1 MNRFMKY
8 AAAALAAATA
18 VSTLGGCEQLEQK
31 TPEDTVAVTFGD
43 TNIMLDEVTYMIRS
57 MEYTYESYFGSNI
70 CSNDMGDGSGMTVGD
85 YIKQMSLSQLRQ
97 TLVLNEYA
105 EQNGIELSDAQ
116 KAKVDDAIEKLKEEG
131 EDYLNAVGATDELIE
146 KTYTENAIANLVYM
160 DLVADVDTTV
170 GDDEFLRKKIAY
182 VKLTPSELTET
193 TAAEEGTTVTETESG
208 SEEEAS
214 SEAGSS
220 EETSEAGSEEAS
232 SENASDEAASSEV
245 ASDEADST
253 EEASTEKETETST
266 EVATETETETESAS
280 DTEVVTEVAT
290 EAESESESN
299 TESDTESDTEVSNG
313 SEESTEAETL
323 SEEEQERQD
332 AMNDAADKILKE
344 FEDGSDAADFIS
356 DYQNDSH
363 FTATNSEIS
372 ISEEGTAVY
381 NAAAWA
387 LSTDECTIYNSDDG
401 SIYIIRCLDDNDE
414 EARQSAIDSEIES
427 RKTALFEEKYSEIQD
442 ASSKFKVD
450 QDVIDT
456 IRFTTPVYVA
466 PTEEDTTE
474 ETTENASEEASSEDA
489 SSEEASSE
497 SESESSSEEV
507 TEESAEKNTESESE
521 SEKESTSEAE
531 TK

>member
-1 MNRFMKY
+1 MNRIMKY

-18 VSTLGGCEQLEQK
+18 VSTLGGCEQLENK
-31 TPEDTVAVTFGD
+31 APEDTVAVSFGD

-105 EQNGIELSDAQ
+105 KKNGIELSDDQ
-116 KAKVDDAIEKLKEEG
+116 KAKVDEAIEKLQTEA
-131 EDYLNAVGATDELIE
+131 EDYLDAVGATDELIE

-193 TAAEEGTTVTETESG
+193 TAAAEATTEASSDEGSSEESSSVENTETESI
-208 SEEEAS
+208 SKDDETSTEEAS
-214 SEAGSS
+214 SEKAS
-220 EETSEAGSEEAS
+220 TEEAS
-232 SENASDEAASSEV
+232 SEKTSELSS
-245 ASDEADST
+245 
-253 EEASTEKETETST
+253 
-266 EVATETETETESAS
+266 
-280 DTEVVTEVAT
+280 
-290 EAESESESN
+290 
-299 TESDTESDTEVSNG
+299 ESDTEASN
-313 SEESTEAETL
+313 ESETL

-344 FEDGSDAADFIS
+344 FEEGNDAADFIS

-372 ISEEGTAVY
+372 ISEDGTAVY

-387 LSTDECTIYNSDDG
+387 LATDECTVYKSDDG
-401 SIYIIRCLDDNDE
+401 SIYIIRCIDDNDE

-427 RKTALFEEKYSEIQD
+427 RKTALFSEKYAEIQD
-442 ASSKFKVD
+442 ESSKFKVD
-450 QDVIDT
+450 EDVIDT

-466 PTEEDTTE
+466 PSEE
-474 ETTENASEEASSEDA
+474 ETSESETSGEETSESETGEKESTKEEKSSESDESKEVVSEASSE
-489 SSEEASSE
+489 
-497 SESESSSEEV
+497 
-507 TEESAEKNTESESE
+507 EESK
-521 SEKESTSEAE
+521 
-531 TK
+531 

>member
-1 MNRFMKY
+1 MNRIMKY

-18 VSTLGGCEQLEQK
+18 VSTLGGCEQLEK
-31 TPEDTVAVTFGD
+31 KAPEDTVAVSFGD

-70 CSNDMGDGSGMTVGD
+70 CGNDMGDGSGMTVGD

-105 EQNGIELSDAQ
+105 KKNGIELSDDQ
-116 KAKVDDAIEKLKEEG
+116 KAKLDEAIEKLQTES
-131 EDYLNAVGATDELIE
+131 EDYLEAVGATDELIE

-193 TAAEEGTTVTETESG
+193 TAAEEATTEV
-208 SEEEAS
+208 S
-214 SEAGSS
+214 SDEDS
-220 EETSEAGSEEAS
+220 SEEAS
-232 SENASDEAASSEV
+232 SIEN
-245 ASDEADST
+245 
-253 EEASTEKETETST
+253 
-266 EVATETETETESAS
+266 
-280 DTEVVTEVAT
+280 T
-290 EAESESESN
+290 EAESESVSKDVTTS
-299 TESDTESDTEVSNG
+299 TEEAS
-313 SEESTEAETL
+313 SEKASTEAVSTGEASSENVSKLSSEASTEDSTEVETL

-344 FEDGSDAADFIS
+344 FEEGNDAADFIS

-372 ISEEGTAVY
+372 ISEDGTAVY

-387 LSTDECTIYNSDDG
+387 LATDECTVYRSDDG

-427 RKTALFEEKYSEIQD
+427 RKTALFSEKYAEIQD
-442 ASSKFKVD
+442 DSSKFKVD
-450 QDVIDT
+450 EDVIDT

-466 PTEEDTTE
+466 PSEE
-474 ETTENASEEASSEDA
+474 ETSESETSGEETSESETGEKESTKEEKSSESDESEEAVSEASSE
-489 SSEEASSE
+489 
-497 SESESSSEEV
+497 
-507 TEESAEKNTESESE
+507 EESK
-521 SEKESTSEAE
+521 
-531 TK
+531 

>member
-1 MNRFMKY
+1 MNRIMKY
-8 AAAALAAATA
+8 AAAALVAATA
-18 VSTLGGCEQLEQK
+18 VSTLGGCEQLEK
-31 TPEDTVAVTFGD
+31 KAPEDTVAVSFGD

-70 CSNDMGDGSGMTVGD
+70 CGNDMGDGSGMTVGD

-105 EQNGIELSDAQ
+105 KKNGIELSDDQ
-116 KAKVDDAIEKLKEEG
+116 KAKVDEAIEKLQTES
-131 EDYLNAVGATDELIE
+131 EDYLDAVGATDELIE

-193 TAAEEGTTVTETESG
+193 TAADGATTEVSSDEDSSEEASSIENTEAESESASKDVTTST
-208 SEEEAS
+208 EEAS
-214 SEAGSS
+214 SEKAS
-220 EETSEAGSEEAS
+220 TEEAS
-232 SENASDEAASSEV
+232 SENVSELSS
-245 ASDEADST
+245 
-253 EEASTEKETETST
+253 EASTE
-266 EVATETETETESAS
+266 
-280 DTEVVTEVAT
+280 D
-290 EAESESESN
+290 
-299 TESDTESDTEVSNG
+299 
-313 SEESTEAETL
+313 STEAETL

-344 FEDGSDAADFIS
+344 FEEGNDAADFIS

-372 ISEEGTAVY
+372 ISEDGTAVY

-387 LSTDECTIYNSDDG
+387 LATDECTVYRSDDG

-427 RKTALFEEKYSEIQD
+427 RKTALFSEKYAEIQD
-442 ASSKFKVD
+442 DSSKFKVD
-450 QDVIDT
+450 EDVIDT

-466 PTEEDTTE
+466 PSEE
-474 ETTENASEEASSEDA
+474 ETSESETGEEESTKEEKSSESDESEEAVSEA
-489 SSEEASSE
+489 SSEEAS
-497 SESESSSEEV
+497 
-507 TEESAEKNTESESE
+507 K
-521 SEKESTSEAE
+521 
-531 TK
+531 

>member
-1 MNRFMKY
+1 MNRIMKY

-18 VSTLGGCEQLEQK
+18 VSTLGGCEQLEK
-31 TPEDTVAVTFGD
+31 KAPEDTVAVSFGD

-70 CSNDMGDGSGMTVGD
+70 CGNDMGDGSGMTVGD

-105 EQNGIELSDAQ
+105 KKNGIELSDDQ
-116 KAKVDDAIEKLKEEG
+116 KAKVDEAIEKLQTES
-131 EDYLNAVGATDELIE
+131 EDYLEAVGATDELIE

-193 TAAEEGTTVTETESG
+193 TAADEATTEVSSDEDS
-208 SEEEAS
+208 SEEAS
-214 SEAGSS
+214 SIENTEAES
-220 EETSEAGSEEAS
+220 ESASKDVTTSTEEAS
-232 SENASDEAASSEV
+232 SENASTDAA
-245 ASDEADST
+245 ST
-253 EEASTEKETETST
+253 EEASSENVSELSSEASTEDST
-266 EVATETETETESAS
+266 EV
-280 DTEVVTEVAT
+280 
-290 EAESESESN
+290 
-299 TESDTESDTEVSNG
+299 
-313 SEESTEAETL
+313 ETL

-344 FEDGSDAADFIS
+344 FEEGNDAADFIS

-372 ISEEGTAVY
+372 ISEDGTAVY

-387 LSTDECTIYNSDDG
+387 LATDECTVYRSDDG

-427 RKTALFEEKYSEIQD
+427 RKTALFSEKYAEIQD
-442 ASSKFKVD
+442 GSSKFKVD
-450 QDVIDT
+450 EDVIDT

-466 PTEEDTTE
+466 PSEE
-474 ETTENASEEASSEDA
+474 ETSESETSGEETSESETGEEESTKEEKSSESDESEEAVSEASSE
-489 SSEEASSE
+489 
-497 SESESSSEEV
+497 
-507 TEESAEKNTESESE
+507 EESK
-521 SEKESTSEAE
+521 
-531 TK
+531 

>member
-1 MNRFMKY
+1 MNRIMKY
-8 AAAALAAATA
+8 AAAALVAATA
-18 VSTLGGCEQLEQK
+18 VSTLGGCEQLEK
-31 TPEDTVAVTFGD
+31 KAPEDTVAVSFGD

-70 CSNDMGDGSGMTVGD
+70 CGNDMGDGSGMTVGD

-105 EQNGIELSDAQ
+105 KKNGIELSDDQ
-116 KAKVDDAIEKLKEEG
+116 KAKVDEAIEKLQTES
-131 EDYLNAVGATDELIE
+131 EDYLDAVGATDELIE

-193 TAAEEGTTVTETESG
+193 TAADEATTEVSSDEDSSEEASSIENTEAESESASKDVTTST
-208 SEEEAS
+208 EEAS
-214 SEAGSS
+214 SEKAS
-220 EETSEAGSEEAS
+220 TEAVSTEEAS
-232 SENASDEAASSEV
+232 SENVSELSS
-245 ASDEADST
+245 
-253 EEASTEKETETST
+253 EASTE
-266 EVATETETETESAS
+266 
-280 DTEVVTEVAT
+280 D
-290 EAESESESN
+290 
-299 TESDTESDTEVSNG
+299 
-313 SEESTEAETL
+313 STEAETL

-332 AMNDAADKILKE
+332 AMNDVADKILKE
-344 FEDGSDAADFIS
+344 FEEGNDAADFIS

-372 ISEEGTAVY
+372 ISEDGTAVY

-387 LSTDECTIYNSDDG
+387 LATDECTVYRSDDG

-427 RKTALFEEKYSEIQD
+427 RKTALFSEKYAEIQD
-442 ASSKFKVD
+442 DSSKFKVD
-450 QDVIDT
+450 EDVIDT

-466 PTEEDTTE
+466 PSEE
-474 ETTENASEEASSEDA
+474 ETSESETSGEETSESETGEKESTKEEKSSESDESKEVVSEASSE
-489 SSEEASSE
+489 
-497 SESESSSEEV
+497 
-507 TEESAEKNTESESE
+507 EESK
-521 SEKESTSEAE
+521 
-531 TK
+531 

>member
-1 MNRFMKY
+1 MNRIMKY

-18 VSTLGGCEQLEQK
+18 VSTLGGCEQLEK
-31 TPEDTVAVTFGD
+31 KAPEDTVAVSFGD

-105 EQNGIELSDAQ
+105 KKNGIELSDDQ
-116 KAKVDDAIEKLKEEG
+116 KAKVDEAIEKLQTEA
-131 EDYLNAVGATDELIE
+131 EDYLDAVGATDELIE

-193 TAAEEGTTVTETESG
+193 TAADEATTEVSSDEDSSEEVSSIENIEAESESTSKDVTTST
-208 SEEEAS
+208 EEAS
-214 SEAGSS
+214 SEKAS
-220 EETSEAGSEEAS
+220 TEAVSTEEAS
-232 SENASDEAASSEV
+232 SEKASELSS
-245 ASDEADST
+245 
-253 EEASTEKETETST
+253 EASTES
-266 EVATETETETESAS
+266 
-280 DTEVVTEVAT
+280 
-290 EAESESESN
+290 
-299 TESDTESDTEVSNG
+299 
-313 SEESTEAETL
+313 ETL

-344 FEDGSDAADFIS
+344 FEEGNDAADFIS

-372 ISEEGTAVY
+372 ISEDGTAVY

-387 LSTDECTIYNSDDG
+387 LATDECTVYKSDDG
-401 SIYIIRCLDDNDE
+401 SIYIIRCIDDNDE

-427 RKTALFEEKYSEIQD
+427 RKTALFSEKYAEIQD
-442 ASSKFKVD
+442 ESSKFKVD
-450 QDVIDT
+450 EDVIDT

-466 PTEEDTTE
+466 PSEEESSEGETSGEETSENETSEEESSKAEKSSESDETEE
-474 ETTENASEEASSEDA
+474 AVSEASSE
-489 SSEEASSE
+489 
-497 SESESSSEEV
+497 
-507 TEESAEKNTESESE
+507 EESK
-521 SEKESTSEAE
+521 
-531 TK
+531 

>member
-1 MNRFMKY
+1 MNRIMKY

-18 VSTLGGCEQLEQK
+18 VSTLGGCEQLEK
-31 TPEDTVAVTFGD
+31 KAPEDTVAVSFGD

-105 EQNGIELSDAQ
+105 KKNGIELSDDQ
-116 KAKVDDAIEKLKEEG
+116 KAKVDEAIEKLQTEA
-131 EDYLNAVGATDELIE
+131 EDYLDAVGATDELIE

-160 DLVADVDTTV
+160 DLVSDVDTTV

-193 TAAEEGTTVTETESG
+193 TAAAEATTEASSDEGSSEESSSVENTETESI
-208 SEEEAS
+208 SKDDETSTEEAS
-214 SEAGSS
+214 SEKAS
-220 EETSEAGSEEAS
+220 TEEAS
-232 SENASDEAASSEV
+232 SEKTSELSS
-245 ASDEADST
+245 
-253 EEASTEKETETST
+253 
-266 EVATETETETESAS
+266 
-280 DTEVVTEVAT
+280 
-290 EAESESESN
+290 
-299 TESDTESDTEVSNG
+299 ESDTEASN
-313 SEESTEAETL
+313 ESETL

-344 FEDGSDAADFIS
+344 FEEGNDAADFIS

-372 ISEEGTAVY
+372 ISEDGTAVY

-387 LSTDECTIYNSDDG
+387 LATDECTVYKSDDG
-401 SIYIIRCLDDNDE
+401 SIYIIRCIDDNDE

-427 RKTALFEEKYSEIQD
+427 RKTALFSEKYAEIQD
-442 ASSKFKVD
+442 ESSKFKVD
-450 QDVIDT
+450 EDVIDT

-466 PTEEDTTE
+466 PSEEETSEGETGKEETSENETSEEESSKAEKSSESDETEE
-474 ETTENASEEASSEDA
+474 AVSEASSE
-489 SSEEASSE
+489 
-497 SESESSSEEV
+497 
-507 TEESAEKNTESESE
+507 EESK
-521 SEKESTSEAE
+521 
-531 TK
+531 

>member
-1 MNRFMKY
+1 MNRIMKY

-18 VSTLGGCEQLEQK
+18 VSTLGGCEQLEK
-31 TPEDTVAVTFGD
+31 KAPEDTVAVSFGD

-70 CSNDMGDGSGMTVGD
+70 CGNDMGDGSGMTVGD

-105 EQNGIELSDAQ
+105 KKNGIELSDDQ
-116 KAKVDDAIEKLKEEG
+116 KAKVDEAIEKLQTES
-131 EDYLNAVGATDELIE
+131 EDYLEAVGATDELIE

-193 TAAEEGTTVTETESG
+193 TAADEATTEVSSDEDS
-208 SEEEAS
+208 SEEAS
-214 SEAGSS
+214 SIENTEAES
-220 EETSEAGSEEAS
+220 ESASKDVTTSTEEAS
-232 SENASDEAASSEV
+232 SENASTDAAST
-245 ASDEADST
+245 EAVST
-253 EEASTEKETETST
+253 EEASSENVSELSSEASTEDST
-266 EVATETETETESAS
+266 EV
-280 DTEVVTEVAT
+280 
-290 EAESESESN
+290 
-299 TESDTESDTEVSNG
+299 
-313 SEESTEAETL
+313 ETL

-344 FEDGSDAADFIS
+344 FEEGNDAADFIS

-372 ISEEGTAVY
+372 ISEDGTAVY

-387 LSTDECTIYNSDDG
+387 LATDECTVYRSDDG

-414 EARQSAIDSEIES
+414 EARQSALDSEIES
-427 RKTALFEEKYSEIQD
+427 RKTALFSEKYAEIQD
-442 ASSKFKVD
+442 DSSKFKVD
-450 QDVIDT
+450 EDVIDT

-466 PTEEDTTE
+466 PSEE
-474 ETTENASEEASSEDA
+474 ETSESETSGEETSESETGEEESTKEEKSSESDESEEAVSEASSE
-489 SSEEASSE
+489 
-497 SESESSSEEV
+497 
-507 TEESAEKNTESESE
+507 EESK
-521 SEKESTSEAE
+521 
-531 TK
+531 

>member
-31 TPEDTVAVTFGD
+31 SPEDTVAVTFGD

-116 KAKVDDAIEKLKEEG
+116 KTKVDDAIEKLKEEG

-193 TAAEEGTTVTETESG
+193 TAAEEGTTTNENESG
-208 SEEEAS
+208 SEEAV
-214 SEAGSS
+214 SS
-220 EETSEAGSEEAS
+220 EENSEAGSENAS
-232 SENASDEAASSEV
+232 SENASDEETSS
-245 ASDEADST
+245 EADST
-253 EEASTEKETETST
+253 EEASTETETES
-266 EVATETETETESAS
+266 ETETETESAS
-280 DTEVVTEVAT
+280 DTEAAT
-290 EAESESESN
+290 EAESKSESEN
-299 TESDTESDTEVSNG
+299 ESDTESETEVSNG

-332 AMNDAADKILKE
+332 AMNDVADKILKE
-344 FEDGSDAADFIS
+344 FEAGSDAADFIS

-450 QDVIDT
+450 EDVIDT

-474 ETTENASEEASSEDA
+474 AGSENASEEASSEET
-489 SSEEASSE
+489 SSENG
-497 SESESSSEEV
+497 SESSSEEV
-507 TEESAEKNTESESE
+507 TEESTEENTEFES
-521 SEKESTSEAE
+521 SFEAN
-531 TK
+531 

>member
-1 MNRFMKY
+1 MNRIMKY

-18 VSTLGGCEQLEQK
+18 VSTLGGCEQLENK
-31 TPEDTVAVTFGD
+31 APEDTVAVSFGD

-105 EQNGIELSDAQ
+105 KKNGIELSDDQ
-116 KAKVDDAIEKLKEEG
+116 KAKVDEAIEKLQTEA
-131 EDYLNAVGATDELIE
+131 EDYLDAVGATDELIE

-193 TAAEEGTTVTETESG
+193 TAADEATTEV
-208 SEEEAS
+208 S
-214 SEAGSS
+214 SDEDSS
-220 EETSEAGSEEAS
+220 EESSSIENTEAESESASKDVTTSTEEAS
-232 SENASDEAASSEV
+232 SENASTDAV
-245 ASDEADST
+245 ST
-253 EEASTEKETETST
+253 EEASSEKTS
-266 EVATETETETESAS
+266 ELSS
-280 DTEVVTEVAT
+280 
-290 EAESESESN
+290 
-299 TESDTESDTEVSNG
+299 ESDTEASN
-313 SEESTEAETL
+313 ESETL

-344 FEDGSDAADFIS
+344 FEEGNDAADFIS

-372 ISEEGTAVY
+372 ISEDGTAVY

-387 LSTDECTIYNSDDG
+387 LATDECTVYRSDDG

-427 RKTALFEEKYSEIQD
+427 RKTALFSEKYAEIQD
-442 ASSKFKVD
+442 DSSKFKVD
-450 QDVIDT
+450 EDVIDT

-466 PTEEDTTE
+466 PSEE
-474 ETTENASEEASSEDA
+474 ETSESETNGEETSESETGGEKTSENETSEEESVKAENSSESDESEEAVSEASSE
-489 SSEEASSE
+489 
-497 SESESSSEEV
+497 
-507 TEESAEKNTESESE
+507 EESK
-521 SEKESTSEAE
+521 
-531 TK
+531 

>member
-1 MNRFMKY
+1 MNRIMKY

-18 VSTLGGCEQLEQK
+18 VSTLGGCEQLENK
-31 TPEDTVAVTFGD
+31 APEDTVAVSFGD

-105 EQNGIELSDAQ
+105 KKNGIELSDDQ
-116 KAKVDDAIEKLKEEG
+116 KAKVDEAIEKLQTEA
-131 EDYLNAVGATDELIE
+131 EDYLDAVGATDELIE

-193 TAAEEGTTVTETESG
+193 TAAAEATTEV
-208 SEEEAS
+208 S
-214 SEAGSS
+214 SDEDSS
-220 EETSEAGSEEAS
+220 EES
-232 SENASDEAASSEV
+232 SSIEN
-245 ASDEADST
+245 
-253 EEASTEKETETST
+253 
-266 EVATETETETESAS
+266 
-280 DTEVVTEVAT
+280 T
-290 EAESESESN
+290 EAESESASKDVTTS
-299 TESDTESDTEVSNG
+299 TEEASSEKASTEAVSTEEAS
-313 SEESTEAETL
+313 SEKTSELSSEASTEDSTEAETL

-344 FEDGSDAADFIS
+344 FEEGNDAADFIS

-372 ISEEGTAVY
+372 ISEDGTAVY

-387 LSTDECTIYNSDDG
+387 LATDECTVYRSDDG

-427 RKTALFEEKYSEIQD
+427 RKTALFSEKYAEIQD
-442 ASSKFKVD
+442 DSSKFKVD
-450 QDVIDT
+450 EDVIDT

-466 PTEEDTTE
+466 PSEE
-474 ETTENASEEASSEDA
+474 ETSESETSGEETSESETGEEESTKEEKSSESDESEEAVSEASSE
-489 SSEEASSE
+489 
-497 SESESSSEEV
+497 
-507 TEESAEKNTESESE
+507 EESK
-521 SEKESTSEAE
+521 
-531 TK
+531 

>member
-1 MNRFMKY
+1 MNRIMKY

-18 VSTLGGCEQLEQK
+18 VSTLGGCEQLEK
-31 TPEDTVAVTFGD
+31 KAPEDTVAVSFGD

-105 EQNGIELSDAQ
+105 KKNGIELSDDQ
-116 KAKVDDAIEKLKEEG
+116 KAKVDEAIEKLQTEA
-131 EDYLNAVGATDELIE
+131 EDYLDAVGATDELIE

-193 TAAEEGTTVTETESG
+193 TAADEATTEV
-208 SEEEAS
+208 S
-214 SEAGSS
+214 SDEDS
-220 EETSEAGSEEAS
+220 SEEAS
-232 SENASDEAASSEV
+232 SIEN
-245 ASDEADST
+245 
-253 EEASTEKETETST
+253 
-266 EVATETETETESAS
+266 
-280 DTEVVTEVAT
+280 T
-290 EAESESESN
+290 EAESESASKDVTTS
-299 TESDTESDTEVSNG
+299 TEEAS
-313 SEESTEAETL
+313 SEKASTEAVSTEEASSEKTSELSSEASTEASTESETL

-344 FEDGSDAADFIS
+344 FEEGNDAADFIS

-372 ISEEGTAVY
+372 ISEDGTAVY

-387 LSTDECTIYNSDDG
+387 LATDECTVYKSDDG
-401 SIYIIRCLDDNDE
+401 SIYIIRCIDDNDE

-427 RKTALFEEKYSEIQD
+427 RKTALFSEKYAEIQD
-442 ASSKFKVD
+442 ESSKFKVD
-450 QDVIDT
+450 EDVIDT

-466 PTEEDTTE
+466 PSEEETSEGETSGEETSENETSEEESSKAEKSSEPDETEE
-474 ETTENASEEASSEDA
+474 AVSEASSE
-489 SSEEASSE
+489 
-497 SESESSSEEV
+497 
-507 TEESAEKNTESESE
+507 EESK
-521 SEKESTSEAE
+521 
-531 TK
+531 

>member
-1 MNRFMKY
+1 MNRIMKY

-18 VSTLGGCEQLEQK
+18 VSTLGGCEQLEK
-31 TPEDTVAVTFGD
+31 KAPEDTVAVSFGD
-43 TNIMLDEVTYMIRS
+43 TNIMLDEITYMIRS

-70 CSNDMGDGSGMTVGD
+70 CGNEMGDGSGMTVGD

-105 EQNGIELSDAQ
+105 KKNGIELSDDQ
-116 KAKVDDAIEKLKEEG
+116 KAKVDEAIEKLQTES
-131 EDYLNAVGATDELIE
+131 EDYLEAVGATDELIE

-170 GDDEFLRKKIAY
+170 GDDEFLRKNIAY

-193 TAAEEGTTVTETESG
+193 TAADEATTEVSSDEDSSEEASSIENTEAESESASKDVTTST
-208 SEEEAS
+208 EEAS
-214 SEAGSS
+214 SEKAS
-220 EETSEAGSEEAS
+220 TEEAS
-232 SENASDEAASSEV
+232 SENVSELSS
-245 ASDEADST
+245 
-253 EEASTEKETETST
+253 EASTEDST
-266 EVATETETETESAS
+266 EV
-280 DTEVVTEVAT
+280 
-290 EAESESESN
+290 
-299 TESDTESDTEVSNG
+299 
-313 SEESTEAETL
+313 ETL

-344 FEDGSDAADFIS
+344 FEEGNDAADFIS

-372 ISEEGTAVY
+372 ISEDGTAVY

-387 LSTDECTIYNSDDG
+387 LATDECTVYRSDDG

-427 RKTALFEEKYSEIQD
+427 RKTALFSEKYAEIQD
-442 ASSKFKVD
+442 DSSKFKVD
-450 QDVIDT
+450 EDVIDT

-466 PTEEDTTE
+466 PSEE
-474 ETTENASEEASSEDA
+474 ETSESETSGEETSESETGEKESTKEEKSSESDESEEAVSEASSE
-489 SSEEASSE
+489 
-497 SESESSSEEV
+497 
-507 TEESAEKNTESESE
+507 EESK
-521 SEKESTSEAE
+521 
-531 TK
+531 

>member
-1 MNRFMKY
+1 MNRIMKY

-18 VSTLGGCEQLEQK
+18 VSTLGGCEQLEK
-31 TPEDTVAVTFGD
+31 KAPEDTVAVSFGD

-105 EQNGIELSDAQ
+105 KKNGIELSDDQ
-116 KAKVDDAIEKLKEEG
+116 KAKVDEAIEKLQTEA
-131 EDYLNAVGATDELIE
+131 EDYLDAVGATDELIE

-193 TAAEEGTTVTETESG
+193 TAAAEATTEASSDEGSSEESSSVENTETESI
-208 SEEEAS
+208 SKDDETSTEEAS
-214 SEAGSS
+214 SEKAS
-220 EETSEAGSEEAS
+220 TEEAS
-232 SENASDEAASSEV
+232 SEKTSELSS
-245 ASDEADST
+245 
-253 EEASTEKETETST
+253 
-266 EVATETETETESAS
+266 
-280 DTEVVTEVAT
+280 
-290 EAESESESN
+290 
-299 TESDTESDTEVSNG
+299 ESDTEASN
-313 SEESTEAETL
+313 ESETL

-332 AMNDAADKILKE
+332 AMNDAADKILKA
-344 FEDGSDAADFIS
+344 FEEGNDAADFIS

-372 ISEEGTAVY
+372 ISEDGTAVY

-387 LSTDECTIYNSDDG
+387 LATDECTVYKSDDG
-401 SIYIIRCLDDNDE
+401 SIYIIRCIDDNDE

-427 RKTALFEEKYSEIQD
+427 RKTALFSEKYAEIQD
-442 ASSKFKVD
+442 ESSKFKVD
-450 QDVIDT
+450 EDVIDT

-466 PTEEDTTE
+466 PSEEETSEGETSGEETSENETSEEESSKAEKSSEPDETEE
-474 ETTENASEEASSEDA
+474 AVSEASSE
-489 SSEEASSE
+489 
-497 SESESSSEEV
+497 
-507 TEESAEKNTESESE
+507 EESK
-521 SEKESTSEAE
+521 
-531 TK
+531 

>member
-1 MNRFMKY
+1 MNRIMKY
-8 AAAALAAATA
+8 AAAALVAATA
-18 VSTLGGCEQLEQK
+18 VSTLGGCEQLEK
-31 TPEDTVAVTFGD
+31 KAPEDTVAVSFGD
-43 TNIMLDEVTYMIRS
+43 TNIMLDEVTYMICS

-70 CSNDMGDGSGMTVGD
+70 CGNDMGDGSGMTVGD

-105 EQNGIELSDAQ
+105 KKNGIELSDDQ
-116 KAKVDDAIEKLKEEG
+116 KAKVDEAIEKLQTES
-131 EDYLNAVGATDELIE
+131 EDYLDAVGATDELIE

-193 TAAEEGTTVTETESG
+193 TAADEATTEVSSDEDSSEEASSIENTEAESESASKDVTTST
-208 SEEEAS
+208 EEAS
-214 SEAGSS
+214 SEKAS
-220 EETSEAGSEEAS
+220 TEAVSTEEAS
-232 SENASDEAASSEV
+232 SENVSELSS
-245 ASDEADST
+245 
-253 EEASTEKETETST
+253 EASTEDST
-266 EVATETETETESAS
+266 EV
-280 DTEVVTEVAT
+280 
-290 EAESESESN
+290 
-299 TESDTESDTEVSNG
+299 
-313 SEESTEAETL
+313 ETL

-344 FEDGSDAADFIS
+344 FEEGNDAADFIS

-372 ISEEGTAVY
+372 ISEDGTAVY

-387 LSTDECTIYNSDDG
+387 LATDECTVYRSDDG

-427 RKTALFEEKYSEIQD
+427 RKTALFSEKYAEIQD
-442 ASSKFKVD
+442 DSSKFKVD
-450 QDVIDT
+450 EDVIDT

-466 PTEEDTTE
+466 PSEE
-474 ETTENASEEASSEDA
+474 ETSESETGEEESTKEEKSSESDESEEAVSEA
-489 SSEEASSE
+489 SSEEAS
-497 SESESSSEEV
+497 
-507 TEESAEKNTESESE
+507 K
-521 SEKESTSEAE
+521 
-531 TK
+531 

>member
-1 MNRFMKY
+1 MNRIMKY

-18 VSTLGGCEQLEQK
+18 VSTLGGCEQLEK
-31 TPEDTVAVTFGD
+31 KAPEDTVAVSFGD

-70 CSNDMGDGSGMTVGD
+70 CGNDMGDGSGMTVGD

-105 EQNGIELSDAQ
+105 KKNGIELSDDQ
-116 KAKVDDAIEKLKEEG
+116 KAKVDEAIEKLQTES
-131 EDYLNAVGATDELIE
+131 EDYLDAVGATDELIE

-193 TAAEEGTTVTETESG
+193 TAANEATTEVSSDEDSSEEASSIENTEAESESASKDVTTST
-208 SEEEAS
+208 EEAS
-214 SEAGSS
+214 SEKAS
-220 EETSEAGSEEAS
+220 TEAVSTEEAS
-232 SENASDEAASSEV
+232 SENVSELSS
-245 ASDEADST
+245 
-253 EEASTEKETETST
+253 EASTE
-266 EVATETETETESAS
+266 
-280 DTEVVTEVAT
+280 D
-290 EAESESESN
+290 
-299 TESDTESDTEVSNG
+299 
-313 SEESTEAETL
+313 STEAETL

-332 AMNDAADKILKE
+332 AMNDVADKILKE
-344 FEDGSDAADFIS
+344 FEEGNDAADFIS

-372 ISEEGTAVY
+372 ISEDGTAVY

-387 LSTDECTIYNSDDG
+387 LATDECTVYRSDDG

-427 RKTALFEEKYSEIQD
+427 RKTALFSEKYAEIQD
-442 ASSKFKVD
+442 DSSKFKVD
-450 QDVIDT
+450 EDVIDT

-466 PTEEDTTE
+466 PSEE
-474 ETTENASEEASSEDA
+474 ET
-489 SSEEASSE
+489 SE
-497 SESESSSEEV
+497 SETSGEE
-507 TEESAEKNTESESE
+507 TSESE
-521 SEKESTSEAE
+521 TGEKESTKEEKSSESDE
-531 TK
+531 SEGSGK

>member
-1 MNRFMKY
+1 MNRIMKY

-18 VSTLGGCEQLEQK
+18 VSTLGGCEQLEK
-31 TPEDTVAVTFGD
+31 KAPEDTVAVSFGD

-105 EQNGIELSDAQ
+105 KKNGIELSDDQ
-116 KAKVDDAIEKLKEEG
+116 KAKVDEAIEKLQTEA
-131 EDYLNAVGATDELIE
+131 EDYLDAVGATDELIE

-193 TAAEEGTTVTETESG
+193 TAAAEATTEASSDEGSSEESSSVENTETESI
-208 SEEEAS
+208 SKDDETSTEEAS
-214 SEAGSS
+214 SEKAS
-220 EETSEAGSEEAS
+220 TEAVSTEEAS
-232 SENASDEAASSEV
+232 SEKASELSS
-245 ASDEADST
+245 
-253 EEASTEKETETST
+253 EASTEDST
-266 EVATETETETESAS
+266 ES
-280 DTEVVTEVAT
+280 
-290 EAESESESN
+290 
-299 TESDTESDTEVSNG
+299 
-313 SEESTEAETL
+313 ETL

-344 FEDGSDAADFIS
+344 FEEGNDAADFIS

-372 ISEEGTAVY
+372 ISEDGTAVY

-387 LSTDECTIYNSDDG
+387 LATDECTVYKSDDG

-427 RKTALFEEKYSEIQD
+427 RKTALFSEKYAEIQD
-442 ASSKFKVD
+442 ESSKFKVD
-450 QDVIDT
+450 EDVIDT

-466 PTEEDTTE
+466 PSEE
-474 ETTENASEEASSEDA
+474 ETSEGETGKEETSENETSEEESSKAEKSSESDESEEAVSEASSE
-489 SSEEASSE
+489 
-497 SESESSSEEV
+497 
-507 TEESAEKNTESESE
+507 EESK
-521 SEKESTSEAE
+521 
-531 TK
+531 

>member
-1 MNRFMKY
+1 MNRIMKY

-18 VSTLGGCEQLEQK
+18 VSTLGGCEQLENK
-31 TPEDTVAVTFGD
+31 APEDTVAVSFGD

-105 EQNGIELSDAQ
+105 KKNGIELSDDQ
-116 KAKVDDAIEKLKEEG
+116 KAKVDEAIEKLQTEA
-131 EDYLNAVGATDELIE
+131 EDYLDAVGATDELIE

-193 TAAEEGTTVTETESG
+193 TAADEATTEVSSDEDS
-208 SEEEAS
+208 SEEAS
-214 SEAGSS
+214 SIENTEAES
-220 EETSEAGSEEAS
+220 ESASKDVTTSTEEAS
-232 SENASDEAASSEV
+232 SENASTDAAST
-245 ASDEADST
+245 EAVST
-253 EEASTEKETETST
+253 EEASSENVSELSSEASTEDST
-266 EVATETETETESAS
+266 EV
-280 DTEVVTEVAT
+280 
-290 EAESESESN
+290 
-299 TESDTESDTEVSNG
+299 
-313 SEESTEAETL
+313 ETL

-344 FEDGSDAADFIS
+344 FEEGNDAADFIS

-372 ISEEGTAVY
+372 ISEDGTAVY

-387 LSTDECTIYNSDDG
+387 LATDECTVYRSDDG

-427 RKTALFEEKYSEIQD
+427 RKTALFSEKYAEIQD
-442 ASSKFKVD
+442 DSSKFKVD
-450 QDVIDT
+450 EDVIDT

-466 PTEEDTTE
+466 PSEE
-474 ETTENASEEASSEDA
+474 ETSESETNGEETSESETGGEKTSENETSEEESVKAENSSESDESEEAVSEASSE
-489 SSEEASSE
+489 
-497 SESESSSEEV
+497 
-507 TEESAEKNTESESE
+507 EESK
-521 SEKESTSEAE
+521 
-531 TK
+531 

>member
-1 MNRFMKY
+1 MNRIMKY

-18 VSTLGGCEQLEQK
+18 VSTLGGCEQLEK
-31 TPEDTVAVTFGD
+31 KAPEDTVAVSFGD

-70 CSNDMGDGSGMTVGD
+70 CGNDMGDGSGMTVGD

-105 EQNGIELSDAQ
+105 KKNGIELSDDQ
-116 KAKVDDAIEKLKEEG
+116 KAKVDEAIEKLQTES
-131 EDYLNAVGATDELIE
+131 EDYLEAVGATDELIE

-193 TAAEEGTTVTETESG
+193 TAADEATTEVSSDEDSSEEASSIENTETESE
-208 SEEEAS
+208 SVSKDVTTSTEEAS
-214 SEAGSS
+214 SEKAS
-220 EETSEAGSEEAS
+220 TEAVSTEEAS
-232 SENASDEAASSEV
+232 SENVSELSS
-245 ASDEADST
+245 
-253 EEASTEKETETST
+253 EASTEDST
-266 EVATETETETESAS
+266 EV
-280 DTEVVTEVAT
+280 
-290 EAESESESN
+290 
-299 TESDTESDTEVSNG
+299 
-313 SEESTEAETL
+313 ETL

-344 FEDGSDAADFIS
+344 FEEGNDAADFIS

-372 ISEEGTAVY
+372 ISEDGTAVY

-387 LSTDECTIYNSDDG
+387 LATDECTVYRSDDG

-427 RKTALFEEKYSEIQD
+427 RKTALFSEKYAEIQD
-442 ASSKFKVD
+442 DSSKFKVD
-450 QDVIDT
+450 EDVIDT

-466 PTEEDTTE
+466 PSEE
-474 ETTENASEEASSEDA
+474 ETSESETSGEETSESETGGEKTSENETSEEESVKAENSSESDESEEAVSEASSE
-489 SSEEASSE
+489 
-497 SESESSSEEV
+497 
-507 TEESAEKNTESESE
+507 EESK
-521 SEKESTSEAE
+521 
-531 TK
+531 

>member
-1 MNRFMKY
+1 MNRIMKY
-8 AAAALAAATA
+8 AAAALVAATA
-18 VSTLGGCEQLEQK
+18 VSTLGGCEQLEK
-31 TPEDTVAVTFGD
+31 KAPEDTVAVSFGD

-70 CSNDMGDGSGMTVGD
+70 CGNDMGDGSGMTVGD

-105 EQNGIELSDAQ
+105 KKNGIELSDDQ
-116 KAKVDDAIEKLKEEG
+116 KAKVDEAIEKLQTES
-131 EDYLNAVGATDELIE
+131 EDYLEAVGATDELIE

-193 TAAEEGTTVTETESG
+193 TAANEATTEVSSDEDSSEEASSIENTEVESESVSKDVTTST
-208 SEEEAS
+208 EEAS
-214 SEAGSS
+214 SEKAS
-220 EETSEAGSEEAS
+220 TEEAS
-232 SENASDEAASSEV
+232 SENVSELSS
-245 ASDEADST
+245 
-253 EEASTEKETETST
+253 EASTE
-266 EVATETETETESAS
+266 
-280 DTEVVTEVAT
+280 D
-290 EAESESESN
+290 
-299 TESDTESDTEVSNG
+299 
-313 SEESTEAETL
+313 STEAETL

-344 FEDGSDAADFIS
+344 FEEGNDAADFIS

-372 ISEEGTAVY
+372 ISEDGTAVY

-387 LSTDECTIYNSDDG
+387 LATDECTVYKSDDG

-427 RKTALFEEKYSEIQD
+427 RKTALFSEKYAEIQD
-442 ASSKFKVD
+442 DSSKFKVD
-450 QDVIDT
+450 EDVIDT

-466 PTEEDTTE
+466 PSEE
-474 ETTENASEEASSEDA
+474 ETSESETSGEETSESETGEEESTKEEKSSESDESEEAVSEASSE
-489 SSEEASSE
+489 
-497 SESESSSEEV
+497 
-507 TEESAEKNTESESE
+507 EESK
-521 SEKESTSEAE
+521 
-531 TK
+531 

>member
-1 MNRFMKY
+1 MNRIMKY

-18 VSTLGGCEQLEQK
+18 VSTLGGCEQLEK
-31 TPEDTVAVTFGD
+31 KAPEDTVAVSFGD

-70 CSNDMGDGSGMTVGD
+70 CGNDMGDGSGMTVGD

-105 EQNGIELSDAQ
+105 KKNGIELSDDQ
-116 KAKVDDAIEKLKEEG
+116 KAKVDEAIEKLQTES
-131 EDYLNAVGATDELIE
+131 EDYLEAVGATDELIE

-193 TAAEEGTTVTETESG
+193 TAANEATTEVSSDEDSSEEASSIENTEAESESASKDVTTST
-208 SEEEAS
+208 EEAS
-214 SEAGSS
+214 SEKAS
-220 EETSEAGSEEAS
+220 TEEAS
-232 SENASDEAASSEV
+232 SENVSKLSS
-245 ASDEADST
+245 
-253 EEASTEKETETST
+253 EASTEDST
-266 EVATETETETESAS
+266 EV
-280 DTEVVTEVAT
+280 
-290 EAESESESN
+290 
-299 TESDTESDTEVSNG
+299 
-313 SEESTEAETL
+313 ETL

-344 FEDGSDAADFIS
+344 FEEGNDAADFIS

-372 ISEEGTAVY
+372 ISEDGTAVY

-387 LSTDECTIYNSDDG
+387 LATDECTVYRSDDG

-427 RKTALFEEKYSEIQD
+427 RKTALFSEKYAEIQD
-442 ASSKFKVD
+442 DSSKFKVD
-450 QDVIDT
+450 EDVIDT

-466 PTEEDTTE
+466 PSEE
-474 ETTENASEEASSEDA
+474 ETSESETGEEESTKEEKSSESDESEEAVSEA
-489 SSEEASSE
+489 SSEEAS
-497 SESESSSEEV
+497 
-507 TEESAEKNTESESE
+507 K
-521 SEKESTSEAE
+521 
-531 TK
+531 

>member
-1 MNRFMKY
+1 MNRIMKY

-18 VSTLGGCEQLEQK
+18 VSTLGGCEQLEK
-31 TPEDTVAVTFGD
+31 KAPEDTVAVSFGD

-105 EQNGIELSDAQ
+105 KKNGIELSDDQ
-116 KAKVDDAIEKLKEEG
+116 KAKVDEAIEKLQTEA
-131 EDYLNAVGATDELIE
+131 EDYLDAVGATDELIE

-193 TAAEEGTTVTETESG
+193 TAAAEATTEASSDEGSSEEASSVENTEIESI
-208 SEEEAS
+208 SKDDETSTEEAS
-214 SEAGSS
+214 SEKAS
-220 EETSEAGSEEAS
+220 TEAVSTEAVSTEEAS
-232 SENASDEAASSEV
+232 SEKASELSS
-245 ASDEADST
+245 
-253 EEASTEKETETST
+253 EASTEDST
-266 EVATETETETESAS
+266 ES
-280 DTEVVTEVAT
+280 
-290 EAESESESN
+290 
-299 TESDTESDTEVSNG
+299 
-313 SEESTEAETL
+313 ETL

-344 FEDGSDAADFIS
+344 FEEGNDAADFIS

-372 ISEEGTAVY
+372 ISEDGTAVY

-387 LSTDECTIYNSDDG
+387 LATDECTVYKSDDG
-401 SIYIIRCLDDNDE
+401 SIYIIRCIDDNDE

-427 RKTALFEEKYSEIQD
+427 RKTALFSEKYAEIQD
-442 ASSKFKVD
+442 ESSKFKVD
-450 QDVIDT
+450 EDVIDT

-466 PTEEDTTE
+466 PSEEESSEGETSGE
-474 ETTENASEEASSEDA
+474 ETSENETSEEESSKAEKSSESEESEEAVSEASSE
-489 SSEEASSE
+489 
-497 SESESSSEEV
+497 
-507 TEESAEKNTESESE
+507 EESK
-521 SEKESTSEAE
+521 
-531 TK
+531 

>member
-1 MNRFMKY
+1 MNRIMKY
-8 AAAALAAATA
+8 AAAALVAATA
-18 VSTLGGCEQLEQK
+18 VSTLGGCEQLEK
-31 TPEDTVAVTFGD
+31 KAPEDTVAVSFGD
-43 TNIMLDEVTYMIRS
+43 TNIMLDEITYMIRS

-70 CSNDMGDGSGMTVGD
+70 CGNDMGDGSGMTVGD

-105 EQNGIELSDAQ
+105 KKNGIELSDDQ
-116 KAKVDDAIEKLKEEG
+116 KAKVDEAIEKLQTES
-131 EDYLNAVGATDELIE
+131 EDYLDAVGATDELIE

-193 TAAEEGTTVTETESG
+193 TAADEATTEVSSDEDSSEEASSIENTEAESESASKDVTTST
-208 SEEEAS
+208 EEAS
-214 SEAGSS
+214 SEKAS
-220 EETSEAGSEEAS
+220 TEAVSTEEAS
-232 SENASDEAASSEV
+232 SENVSKLSS
-245 ASDEADST
+245 
-253 EEASTEKETETST
+253 EASTEDST
-266 EVATETETETESAS
+266 EV
-280 DTEVVTEVAT
+280 
-290 EAESESESN
+290 
-299 TESDTESDTEVSNG
+299 
-313 SEESTEAETL
+313 ETL

-344 FEDGSDAADFIS
+344 FEEGNDAADFIS

-372 ISEEGTAVY
+372 ISEDGTAVY

-387 LSTDECTIYNSDDG
+387 LSTDECTVYKSDDG

-427 RKTALFEEKYSEIQD
+427 RKTALFSEKYAEIQEE
-442 ASSKFKVD
+442 SSKFKVD
-450 QDVIDT
+450 EDVIDT

-466 PTEEDTTE
+466 PSEE
-474 ETTENASEEASSEDA
+474 ETSESETNGEETSESETNGEETSESETGGEKTSENETSEEESVKAENSSESDESEEAVSEASSE
-489 SSEEASSE
+489 
-497 SESESSSEEV
+497 
-507 TEESAEKNTESESE
+507 EESK
-521 SEKESTSEAE
+521 
-531 TK
+531 

>member
-1 MNRFMKY
+1 MNRIMKY

-18 VSTLGGCEQLEQK
+18 VSTLGGCEQLEK
-31 TPEDTVAVTFGD
+31 KAPEDTVAVSFGD

-70 CSNDMGDGSGMTVGD
+70 CGNDMGDGSGMTVGD

-105 EQNGIELSDAQ
+105 KKNGIELSDDQ
-116 KAKVDDAIEKLKEEG
+116 KAKVDEAIEKLQTEA
-131 EDYLNAVGATDELIE
+131 EDYLDAVGATDELIE

-193 TAAEEGTTVTETESG
+193 TAADEATTEVSSDEDSSEEASSIENTEAESESASKDVTTST
-208 SEEEAS
+208 EEAS
-214 SEAGSS
+214 SEKAS
-220 EETSEAGSEEAS
+220 TEAVSTEEAS
-232 SENASDEAASSEV
+232 SENVSEISS
-245 ASDEADST
+245 
-253 EEASTEKETETST
+253 EASTEDST
-266 EVATETETETESAS
+266 EV
-280 DTEVVTEVAT
+280 
-290 EAESESESN
+290 
-299 TESDTESDTEVSNG
+299 
-313 SEESTEAETL
+313 ETL

-344 FEDGSDAADFIS
+344 FEEGNDAADFIS

-372 ISEEGTAVY
+372 ISEDGTAVY

-387 LSTDECTIYNSDDG
+387 LATDECTVYRSDDG

-427 RKTALFEEKYSEIQD
+427 RKTALFSEKYAEIQD
-442 ASSKFKVD
+442 ESSKFKVD
-450 QDVIDT
+450 EDVIDT

-466 PTEEDTTE
+466 PSEEETSEGETGKEETSENETSEEESSKAEKSSESDETEE
-474 ETTENASEEASSEDA
+474 AVSEASSE
-489 SSEEASSE
+489 
-497 SESESSSEEV
+497 
-507 TEESAEKNTESESE
+507 EESK
-521 SEKESTSEAE
+521 
-531 TK
+531 

>member
-1 MNRFMKY
+1 MNRIMKY
-8 AAAALAAATA
+8 AAAALVAATA
-18 VSTLGGCEQLEQK
+18 VSTLGGCEQLEK
-31 TPEDTVAVTFGD
+31 KAPEDTVAVSFGD

-70 CSNDMGDGSGMTVGD
+70 CGNDMGDGSGMTVGD

-105 EQNGIELSDAQ
+105 KKNGIELSDDQ
-116 KAKVDDAIEKLKEEG
+116 KAKVDEAIEKLQTES
-131 EDYLNAVGATDELIE
+131 EDYLDAVGATDELIE

-193 TAAEEGTTVTETESG
+193 TAADEATTEVSSDEDSSEEASSIENTEAESESASKDVTTST
-208 SEEEAS
+208 EEAS
-214 SEAGSS
+214 SEKAS
-220 EETSEAGSEEAS
+220 TEAVSTEEAS
-232 SENASDEAASSEV
+232 SENVSKLSS
-245 ASDEADST
+245 
-253 EEASTEKETETST
+253 EASTEDST
-266 EVATETETETESAS
+266 EV
-280 DTEVVTEVAT
+280 
-290 EAESESESN
+290 
-299 TESDTESDTEVSNG
+299 
-313 SEESTEAETL
+313 ETL

-344 FEDGSDAADFIS
+344 FEEGNDAADFIS

-372 ISEEGTAVY
+372 ISEDGTAVY
-381 NAAAWA
+381 NASAWA
-387 LSTDECTIYNSDDG
+387 LATDECTVYRSDDG

-427 RKTALFEEKYSEIQD
+427 RKTALFSEKYAEIQD
-442 ASSKFKVD
+442 DSSKFKVD
-450 QDVIDT
+450 EDVIDT

-466 PTEEDTTE
+466 PSEE
-474 ETTENASEEASSEDA
+474 ETSESETSGEETSESETGEKESTKEEKSSESDESEEAVSEASSE
-489 SSEEASSE
+489 
-497 SESESSSEEV
+497 
-507 TEESAEKNTESESE
+507 EESK
-521 SEKESTSEAE
+521 
-531 TK
+531 

>member
-1 MNRFMKY
+1 MNRIMKY

-18 VSTLGGCEQLEQK
+18 VSTLGGCEQLEK
-31 TPEDTVAVTFGD
+31 KAPEDTVAVSFGD

-105 EQNGIELSDAQ
+105 KKNGIELSDDQ
-116 KAKVDDAIEKLKEEG
+116 KAKVDEAIEKLQTEA
-131 EDYLNAVGATDELIE
+131 EDYLDAVGATDELIE

-193 TAAEEGTTVTETESG
+193 TAAAEATTEASSDEGSSEESSSVENTETESI
-208 SEEEAS
+208 SKDDETSTEEAS
-214 SEAGSS
+214 SEKAS
-220 EETSEAGSEEAS
+220 TEAVSTEAVSTEEAS
-232 SENASDEAASSEV
+232 SEKASELSSE
-245 ASDEADST
+245 SSTEDST
-253 EEASTEKETETST
+253 ES
-266 EVATETETETESAS
+266 
-280 DTEVVTEVAT
+280 
-290 EAESESESN
+290 
-299 TESDTESDTEVSNG
+299 
-313 SEESTEAETL
+313 ETL

-344 FEDGSDAADFIS
+344 FEEGNDAADFIS

-372 ISEEGTAVY
+372 ISEDGTAVY

-387 LSTDECTIYNSDDG
+387 LATDECTVYKSDDG

-427 RKTALFEEKYSEIQD
+427 RKTALFSEKYAEIQD
-442 ASSKFKVD
+442 ESSKFKVD
-450 QDVIDT
+450 EDVIDT

-466 PTEEDTTE
+466 PSEE
-474 ETTENASEEASSEDA
+474 ETSEGETGKEETSENETSEEESSKAEKSSESEESEEAVSEASSE
-489 SSEEASSE
+489 
-497 SESESSSEEV
+497 
-507 TEESAEKNTESESE
+507 EESK
-521 SEKESTSEAE
+521 
-531 TK
+531 

>member
-1 MNRFMKY
+1 MNRIMKY
-8 AAAALAAATA
+8 AAAALVAATA
-18 VSTLGGCEQLEQK
+18 VSTLGGCEQLEK
-31 TPEDTVAVTFGD
+31 KAPEDTVAVSFGD

-70 CSNDMGDGSGMTVGD
+70 CGNDMGDGSGMTVGD

-105 EQNGIELSDAQ
+105 KKNGIELSDDQ
-116 KAKVDDAIEKLKEEG
+116 KAKVDEAIEKLQTES
-131 EDYLNAVGATDELIE
+131 EDYLEAVGATDELIE

-193 TAAEEGTTVTETESG
+193 TAADEATTEVSSDEDSSEEASSIENTEAESESASKDVTTST
-208 SEEEAS
+208 EEAS
-214 SEAGSS
+214 SEKAS
-220 EETSEAGSEEAS
+220 TEAVSTEEAS
-232 SENASDEAASSEV
+232 SENVSELSS
-245 ASDEADST
+245 
-253 EEASTEKETETST
+253 EASTEDST
-266 EVATETETETESAS
+266 EV
-280 DTEVVTEVAT
+280 
-290 EAESESESN
+290 
-299 TESDTESDTEVSNG
+299 
-313 SEESTEAETL
+313 ETL

-332 AMNDAADKILKE
+332 AMNDAADKILKA
-344 FEDGSDAADFIS
+344 FEEGNDAADFIS

-372 ISEEGTAVY
+372 ISEDGTAVY

-387 LSTDECTIYNSDDG
+387 LATDECTVYRSDDG

-427 RKTALFEEKYSEIQD
+427 RKTALFSEKYAEIQD
-442 ASSKFKVD
+442 DSSKFKVD
-450 QDVIDT
+450 EDVIDT

-466 PTEEDTTE
+466 PSEE
-474 ETTENASEEASSEDA
+474 ETSESETSGEETSESETGEEESTKEEKSSESDESEEAVSEA
-489 SSEEASSE
+489 SSEEAS
-497 SESESSSEEV
+497 
-507 TEESAEKNTESESE
+507 K
-521 SEKESTSEAE
+521 
-531 TK
+531 

>member
-1 MNRFMKY
+1 MNRIMKY

-18 VSTLGGCEQLEQK
+18 VSTLGGCEQLEK
-31 TPEDTVAVTFGD
+31 KAPEDTVAVSFGD

-70 CSNDMGDGSGMTVGD
+70 CGNDMGDGSGMTVGD

-105 EQNGIELSDAQ
+105 KKNGIELSDDQ
-116 KAKVDDAIEKLKEEG
+116 KAKVDEAIEKLQTES
-131 EDYLNAVGATDELIE
+131 EDYLEAVGATDELIE

-193 TAAEEGTTVTETESG
+193 TAADEATTEV
-208 SEEEAS
+208 S
-214 SEAGSS
+214 SDEDS
-220 EETSEAGSEEAS
+220 SEEAS
-232 SENASDEAASSEV
+232 SIEN
-245 ASDEADST
+245 
-253 EEASTEKETETST
+253 
-266 EVATETETETESAS
+266 
-280 DTEVVTEVAT
+280 T
-290 EAESESESN
+290 EAESESVSKDVTTS
-299 TESDTESDTEVSNG
+299 TEEAS
-313 SEESTEAETL
+313 SEKASTEAVSTGEASSENVSKLSSEASTEDSTEVETL

-344 FEDGSDAADFIS
+344 FEEGNDAADFIS

-372 ISEEGTAVY
+372 ISEDGTAVY

-387 LSTDECTIYNSDDG
+387 LATDECTVYRSDDG

-427 RKTALFEEKYSEIQD
+427 RKTALFSEKYAEIQD
-442 ASSKFKVD
+442 DSSKFKVD
-450 QDVIDT
+450 EDVIDT

-466 PTEEDTTE
+466 PSEE
-474 ETTENASEEASSEDA
+474 ETSESETGEEESTKEEKSSESDESEEAVSEA
-489 SSEEASSE
+489 SSEEAS
-497 SESESSSEEV
+497 
-507 TEESAEKNTESESE
+507 K
-521 SEKESTSEAE
+521 
-531 TK
+531 

>member
-1 MNRFMKY
+1 MNRIMKY

-18 VSTLGGCEQLEQK
+18 VSTLGGCEQLEK
-31 TPEDTVAVTFGD
+31 KAPEDTVAVSFGD

-105 EQNGIELSDAQ
+105 KKNGIELSDDQ
-116 KAKVDDAIEKLKEEG
+116 KAKVDEAIEKLQTEA
-131 EDYLNAVGATDELIE
+131 EDYLDAVGATDELIE

-193 TAAEEGTTVTETESG
+193 TAAAEATTEASSDEGSSEESSSVENTETESI
-208 SEEEAS
+208 SKDDETSTEEAS
-214 SEAGSS
+214 SEKAS
-220 EETSEAGSEEAS
+220 TEAVSTEEAS
-232 SENASDEAASSEV
+232 SEKTSELSSE
-245 ASDEADST
+245 SDT
-253 EEASTEKETETST
+253 EASTES
-266 EVATETETETESAS
+266 
-280 DTEVVTEVAT
+280 
-290 EAESESESN
+290 
-299 TESDTESDTEVSNG
+299 
-313 SEESTEAETL
+313 ETL

-344 FEDGSDAADFIS
+344 FEEGNDAADFIS

-372 ISEEGTAVY
+372 ISEDGTAVY

-387 LSTDECTIYNSDDG
+387 LATDECTVYKSDDG
-401 SIYIIRCLDDNDE
+401 SIYIIRCIDDNDE

-427 RKTALFEEKYSEIQD
+427 RKTALFSEKYAEIQD
-442 ASSKFKVD
+442 ESSKFKVD
-450 QDVIDT
+450 EDVIDT

-466 PTEEDTTE
+466 PSEEETSEGETGKEETSENETSEEESSKAEKSSESDETEE
-474 ETTENASEEASSEDA
+474 AVSEASSE
-489 SSEEASSE
+489 
-497 SESESSSEEV
+497 
-507 TEESAEKNTESESE
+507 EESK
-521 SEKESTSEAE
+521 
-531 TK
+531 

>member
-1 MNRFMKY
+1 MNRIMKY

-18 VSTLGGCEQLEQK
+18 VSTLGGCEQLEK
-31 TPEDTVAVTFGD
+31 KAPEDTVAVSFGD

-70 CSNDMGDGSGMTVGD
+70 CGNDMGDGSGMTVGD

-105 EQNGIELSDAQ
+105 KKNGIELSDDQ
-116 KAKVDDAIEKLKEEG
+116 KAKVDEAIEKLQTES
-131 EDYLNAVGATDELIE
+131 EDYLEAVGATDELIE

-193 TAAEEGTTVTETESG
+193 TAADEATTEVSSDEDSSEEASSIEDTEAESESASKDVTTST
-208 SEEEAS
+208 EEAS
-214 SEAGSS
+214 SEKAS
-220 EETSEAGSEEAS
+220 TEAVSTEEAS
-232 SENASDEAASSEV
+232 SENVSELSS
-245 ASDEADST
+245 
-253 EEASTEKETETST
+253 EASTEDST
-266 EVATETETETESAS
+266 EV
-280 DTEVVTEVAT
+280 
-290 EAESESESN
+290 
-299 TESDTESDTEVSNG
+299 
-313 SEESTEAETL
+313 ETL

-344 FEDGSDAADFIS
+344 FEEGNDAADFIS

-372 ISEEGTAVY
+372 ISEDGTAVY

-387 LSTDECTIYNSDDG
+387 LATDECTVYRSDDG

-427 RKTALFEEKYSEIQD
+427 RKTALFSEKYAEIQD
-442 ASSKFKVD
+442 GSSKFKVD
-450 QDVIDT
+450 EDVIDT

-466 PTEEDTTE
+466 PSEE
-474 ETTENASEEASSEDA
+474 ETSESETSGEETSESETGEEESTKEEKSSESDESEEAVSEASSE
-489 SSEEASSE
+489 
-497 SESESSSEEV
+497 
-507 TEESAEKNTESESE
+507 EESK
-521 SEKESTSEAE
+521 
-531 TK
+531 

>member
-1 MNRFMKY
+1 MNRIMKY

-18 VSTLGGCEQLEQK
+18 VSTLGGCEQLEK
-31 TPEDTVAVTFGD
+31 KAPEDTVAVSFGD
-43 TNIMLDEVTYMIRS
+43 TNIMLDEITYMIRS

-70 CSNDMGDGSGMTVGD
+70 CGNDMGDGSGMTVGD

-105 EQNGIELSDAQ
+105 KKNGIELSDDQ
-116 KAKVDDAIEKLKEEG
+116 KAKVDEAIEKLQTES
-131 EDYLNAVGATDELIE
+131 EDYLDAVGATDELIE

-193 TAAEEGTTVTETESG
+193 TAANEATTEVSSDEDSSEEASSIENTEAESESASKDVTTST
-208 SEEEAS
+208 EEAS
-214 SEAGSS
+214 SEKAS
-220 EETSEAGSEEAS
+220 TEAVSTEEAS
-232 SENASDEAASSEV
+232 SENVSELSS
-245 ASDEADST
+245 
-253 EEASTEKETETST
+253 EASTE
-266 EVATETETETESAS
+266 
-280 DTEVVTEVAT
+280 D
-290 EAESESESN
+290 
-299 TESDTESDTEVSNG
+299 
-313 SEESTEAETL
+313 STEAETL

-344 FEDGSDAADFIS
+344 FEEGNDAADFIS

-372 ISEEGTAVY
+372 ISEDGTAVY
-381 NAAAWA
+381 NASAWA
-387 LSTDECTIYNSDDG
+387 LATDECTVYRSDDG

-427 RKTALFEEKYSEIQD
+427 RKTALFSEKYAEIQD
-442 ASSKFKVD
+442 DSSKFKVD
-450 QDVIDT
+450 EDVIDT

-466 PTEEDTTE
+466 PSEE
-474 ETTENASEEASSEDA
+474 ETSESQTSGEETSESETGEKESTKEEKSSESDESEEVVSEASSE
-489 SSEEASSE
+489 
-497 SESESSSEEV
+497 
-507 TEESAEKNTESESE
+507 EESK
-521 SEKESTSEAE
+521 
-531 TK
+531 

>member
-1 MNRFMKY
+1 MNRIMKY
-8 AAAALAAATA
+8 AAAALVAATA
-18 VSTLGGCEQLEQK
+18 VSTLGGCEQLEK
-31 TPEDTVAVTFGD
+31 KAPEDTVAVSFGD

-70 CSNDMGDGSGMTVGD
+70 CGNDMGDGSGMTVGD

-105 EQNGIELSDAQ
+105 KKNGIELSDDQ
-116 KAKVDDAIEKLKEEG
+116 KAKVDEAIEKLQTES
-131 EDYLNAVGATDELIE
+131 EDYLDAVGATDELIE

-193 TAAEEGTTVTETESG
+193 TAADEATTEVSSDEDSSEEASSIENTEAESESASKDVTTST
-208 SEEEAS
+208 EEAS
-214 SEAGSS
+214 SEKAS
-220 EETSEAGSEEAS
+220 TEAVSTEEAS
-232 SENASDEAASSEV
+232 SENVSELSS
-245 ASDEADST
+245 
-253 EEASTEKETETST
+253 EASTE
-266 EVATETETETESAS
+266 
-280 DTEVVTEVAT
+280 D
-290 EAESESESN
+290 
-299 TESDTESDTEVSNG
+299 
-313 SEESTEAETL
+313 STEAETL

-344 FEDGSDAADFIS
+344 FEEGNDAADFIS

-372 ISEEGTAVY
+372 ISEDGTAVY

-387 LSTDECTIYNSDDG
+387 LSTDECTVYKSDDG

-427 RKTALFEEKYSEIQD
+427 RKTALFSEKYAEIQEE
-442 ASSKFKVD
+442 SSKFKVD
-450 QDVIDT
+450 EDVIDT

-466 PTEEDTTE
+466 PSEE
-474 ETTENASEEASSEDA
+474 ETSESETNGEETSESETGGEKTSENETSEEESVKAENSSESDESEEAVSEASSE
-489 SSEEASSE
+489 
-497 SESESSSEEV
+497 
-507 TEESAEKNTESESE
+507 EESK
-521 SEKESTSEAE
+521 
-531 TK
+531 

>member
-1 MNRFMKY
+1 MKRIMKY

-18 VSTLGGCEQLEQK
+18 VSTLGGCEQLEK
-31 TPEDTVAVTFGD
+31 KAPEDTVAVSFGD

-70 CSNDMGDGSGMTVGD
+70 CGNDMGDGSGMTVGD

-105 EQNGIELSDAQ
+105 KKNGIELSDDQ
-116 KAKVDDAIEKLKEEG
+116 KAKVDEAIEKLQTES
-131 EDYLNAVGATDELIE
+131 EDYLEAVGATDELIE

-193 TAAEEGTTVTETESG
+193 TAADEATTEVSSDEDSSEEASSIENTETESE
-208 SEEEAS
+208 SVS
-214 SEAGSS
+214 KDVT
-220 EETSEAGSEEAS
+220 TSTEEAS
-232 SENASDEAASSEV
+232 SENASTDAAST
-245 ASDEADST
+245 EAVST
-253 EEASTEKETETST
+253 EEASSENVSEISSEASTEDST
-266 EVATETETETESAS
+266 EV
-280 DTEVVTEVAT
+280 
-290 EAESESESN
+290 
-299 TESDTESDTEVSNG
+299 
-313 SEESTEAETL
+313 ETL

-344 FEDGSDAADFIS
+344 FEEGNDAADFIS

-372 ISEEGTAVY
+372 ISEDGTAVY

-387 LSTDECTIYNSDDG
+387 LATDECTVYRSDDG

-427 RKTALFEEKYSEIQD
+427 RKTALFSEKYAEIQD
-442 ASSKFKVD
+442 DSSKFKVD
-450 QDVIDT
+450 EDVIDT

-466 PTEEDTTE
+466 PSEE
-474 ETTENASEEASSEDA
+474 ETSESETSGEETSESETGEEESTKEEKSSESDESEEAVSEASSE
-489 SSEEASSE
+489 
-497 SESESSSEEV
+497 
-507 TEESAEKNTESESE
+507 EESK
-521 SEKESTSEAE
+521 
-531 TK
+531 

>member
-1 MNRFMKY
+1 MNRIMKY

-18 VSTLGGCEQLEQK
+18 VSTLGGCEQLEK
-31 TPEDTVAVTFGD
+31 KAPEDTVAVSFGD

-105 EQNGIELSDAQ
+105 KKNGIELSDDQ
-116 KAKVDDAIEKLKEEG
+116 KAKVDEAIEKLQTEA
-131 EDYLNAVGATDELIE
+131 EDYLDAVGATDELIE

-193 TAAEEGTTVTETESG
+193 TAAAEATTEASSDEGSSEESSSVENTETESI
-208 SEEEAS
+208 SKDYETSTEEAS
-214 SEAGSS
+214 SEKASTEEVSS
-220 EETSEAGSEEAS
+220 EKTSELS
-232 SENASDEAASSEV
+232 SESD
-245 ASDEADST
+245 T
-253 EEASTEKETETST
+253 EASTES
-266 EVATETETETESAS
+266 
-280 DTEVVTEVAT
+280 
-290 EAESESESN
+290 
-299 TESDTESDTEVSNG
+299 
-313 SEESTEAETL
+313 ETL

-344 FEDGSDAADFIS
+344 FEEGNDAADFIS

-372 ISEEGTAVY
+372 ISEDGTAVY

-387 LSTDECTIYNSDDG
+387 LATDECTVYKSDDG

-427 RKTALFEEKYSEIQD
+427 RKTALFSEKYAEIQD
-442 ASSKFKVD
+442 ESSKFKVD
-450 QDVIDT
+450 EDVIDT

-466 PTEEDTTE
+466 PSEEETSEGETGKEETSENETSEEESSKAEKSSESDETEE
-474 ETTENASEEASSEDA
+474 AVSEASSE
-489 SSEEASSE
+489 
-497 SESESSSEEV
+497 
-507 TEESAEKNTESESE
+507 EESK
-521 SEKESTSEAE
+521 
-531 TK
+531 

>member
-1 MNRFMKY
+1 MNRIMKY

-18 VSTLGGCEQLEQK
+18 VSTLGGCEQLEK
-31 TPEDTVAVTFGD
+31 KAPEDTVAVSFGD
-43 TNIMLDEVTYMIRS
+43 TNIMLDEITYMIRS

-70 CSNDMGDGSGMTVGD
+70 CGNDMGDGSGMTVGD

-105 EQNGIELSDAQ
+105 KKNGIELSDDQ
-116 KAKVDDAIEKLKEEG
+116 KAKVDEAIEKLQTES
-131 EDYLNAVGATDELIE
+131 EDYLEAVGATDELIE

-193 TAAEEGTTVTETESG
+193 TAADEATTEV
-208 SEEEAS
+208 S
-214 SEAGSS
+214 SDDDSS
-220 EETSEAGSEEAS
+220 EEVS
-232 SENASDEAASSEV
+232 SIEN
-245 ASDEADST
+245 
-253 EEASTEKETETST
+253 
-266 EVATETETETESAS
+266 
-280 DTEVVTEVAT
+280 T
-290 EAESESESN
+290 EAESESASKDVTTS
-299 TESDTESDTEVSNG
+299 TEEASSEKASTEAVSTGEASSENVSELSSEASTED
-313 SEESTEAETL
+313 STEAETL

-344 FEDGSDAADFIS
+344 FEEGNDAADFIS

-372 ISEEGTAVY
+372 ISEDGTAVY

-387 LSTDECTIYNSDDG
+387 LATDECTVYRSDDG

-427 RKTALFEEKYSEIQD
+427 RKTALFSEKYAEIQD
-442 ASSKFKVD
+442 DSSKFKVD
-450 QDVIDT
+450 EDVIDT

-466 PTEEDTTE
+466 PSEE
-474 ETTENASEEASSEDA
+474 ETSESETSGEETSESETGEKESTKEEKSSESDESEEAVSEASSE
-489 SSEEASSE
+489 
-497 SESESSSEEV
+497 
-507 TEESAEKNTESESE
+507 EESK
-521 SEKESTSEAE
+521 
-531 TK
+531 

>member
-1 MNRFMKY
+1 MNRIMKY
-8 AAAALAAATA
+8 AAAALVAATA
-18 VSTLGGCEQLEQK
+18 VSTLGGCEQLEK
-31 TPEDTVAVTFGD
+31 KAPEDTVAVSFGD

-70 CSNDMGDGSGMTVGD
+70 CGNDMGDGSGMTVGD

-105 EQNGIELSDAQ
+105 KKNGIELSDDQ
-116 KAKVDDAIEKLKEEG
+116 KAKVDEAIEKLQTES
-131 EDYLNAVGATDELIE
+131 EDYLDAVGATDELIE

-193 TAAEEGTTVTETESG
+193 TAADEATTEV
-208 SEEEAS
+208 S
-214 SEAGSS
+214 SDEDS
-220 EETSEAGSEEAS
+220 SEEAS
-232 SENASDEAASSEV
+232 SIEN
-245 ASDEADST
+245 
-253 EEASTEKETETST
+253 
-266 EVATETETETESAS
+266 
-280 DTEVVTEVAT
+280 T
-290 EAESESESN
+290 EAESESVSKDVTTS
-299 TESDTESDTEVSNG
+299 TEEAS
-313 SEESTEAETL
+313 SEKASTEAVSTGEASSENVSKLSSEASTEDSTEVETL

-344 FEDGSDAADFIS
+344 FEEGNDAADFIS

-372 ISEEGTAVY
+372 ISEDGTAVY

-387 LSTDECTIYNSDDG
+387 LATDECTVYRSDDG

-427 RKTALFEEKYSEIQD
+427 RKTALFSEKYAEIQD
-442 ASSKFKVD
+442 DSSKFKVD
-450 QDVIDT
+450 EDVIDT

-466 PTEEDTTE
+466 PSEE
-474 ETTENASEEASSEDA
+474 ETSESETSGEETSESETGEEESTKEEKSSESDESEEAVSEASSE
-489 SSEEASSE
+489 
-497 SESESSSEEV
+497 
-507 TEESAEKNTESESE
+507 EESK
-521 SEKESTSEAE
+521 
-531 TK
+531 

>member
-1 MNRFMKY
+1 MNRIMKY

-18 VSTLGGCEQLEQK
+18 VSTLGGCEQLEK
-31 TPEDTVAVTFGD
+31 KAPEDTVAVSFGD

-70 CSNDMGDGSGMTVGD
+70 CGNDMGDGSGMTVGD

-105 EQNGIELSDAQ
+105 KKNGIELSDDQ
-116 KAKVDDAIEKLKEEG
+116 KAKVDEAIEKLQTES
-131 EDYLNAVGATDELIE
+131 EDYLEAVGATDELIE

-193 TAAEEGTTVTETESG
+193 TAADEATTEVSSDEDSSEG
-208 SEEEAS
+208 AS
-214 SEAGSS
+214 SIENTEAES
-220 EETSEAGSEEAS
+220 ESASKDVTTSTEEAS
-232 SENASDEAASSEV
+232 SENASTDAV
-245 ASDEADST
+245 ST
-253 EEASTEKETETST
+253 EEASSENVSELSSEASTEDST
-266 EVATETETETESAS
+266 EV
-280 DTEVVTEVAT
+280 
-290 EAESESESN
+290 
-299 TESDTESDTEVSNG
+299 
-313 SEESTEAETL
+313 ETL

-344 FEDGSDAADFIS
+344 FEEGNDAADFIS

-372 ISEEGTAVY
+372 ISEDGTAVY

-387 LSTDECTIYNSDDG
+387 LATDECTVYRSDDG

-427 RKTALFEEKYSEIQD
+427 RKTALFSEKYAEIQD
-442 ASSKFKVD
+442 DSSKFKVD
-450 QDVIDT
+450 EDVIDT

-466 PTEEDTTE
+466 PSEE
-474 ETTENASEEASSEDA
+474 ETSESETSGEETSESETGEKESTKEEKSSESDESEEAVSEASSE
-489 SSEEASSE
+489 
-497 SESESSSEEV
+497 
-507 TEESAEKNTESESE
+507 EESK
-521 SEKESTSEAE
+521 
-531 TK
+531 

>member
-1 MNRFMKY
+1 MNRIMKY

-18 VSTLGGCEQLEQK
+18 VSTLGGCEQLEK
-31 TPEDTVAVTFGD
+31 KAPEDTVAVSFGD

-70 CSNDMGDGSGMTVGD
+70 CGNDMGDGSGMTVGD

-105 EQNGIELSDAQ
+105 KKNGIELSDDQ
-116 KAKVDDAIEKLKEEG
+116 KAKVDEAIEKLQTES
-131 EDYLNAVGATDELIE
+131 EDYLEAVGATDELIE

-170 GDDEFLRKKIAY
+170 GDDEFIRKKIAY

-193 TAAEEGTTVTETESG
+193 TAADEATTEVSSDEDS
-208 SEEEAS
+208 SEEAS
-214 SEAGSS
+214 SIENTEAES
-220 EETSEAGSEEAS
+220 ESASKDVTTSTEEAS
-232 SENASDEAASSEV
+232 SENASTDAAST
-245 ASDEADST
+245 EAVST
-253 EEASTEKETETST
+253 EEASSENVSELSSEASTEDST
-266 EVATETETETESAS
+266 EV
-280 DTEVVTEVAT
+280 
-290 EAESESESN
+290 
-299 TESDTESDTEVSNG
+299 
-313 SEESTEAETL
+313 ETL

-344 FEDGSDAADFIS
+344 FEEGNDAADFIS

-372 ISEEGTAVY
+372 ISEDGTAVY

-387 LSTDECTIYNSDDG
+387 LATDECTVYRSDDG

-427 RKTALFEEKYSEIQD
+427 RKTALFSEKYAEIQD
-442 ASSKFKVD
+442 DSSKFKVD
-450 QDVIDT
+450 EDVIDT

-466 PTEEDTTE
+466 PSEE
-474 ETTENASEEASSEDA
+474 ETSESETSGEETSESETGEEESTKEEKSSESDESEEAVSEA
-489 SSEEASSE
+489 SSEEAS
-497 SESESSSEEV
+497 
-507 TEESAEKNTESESE
+507 K
-521 SEKESTSEAE
+521 
-531 TK
+531 

>member
-1 MNRFMKY
+1 MNRIMKY

-18 VSTLGGCEQLEQK
+18 VSTLGGCEQLEK
-31 TPEDTVAVTFGD
+31 KAPEDTVAVSFGD

-70 CSNDMGDGSGMTVGD
+70 CGNDMGDGSGMTVGD

-105 EQNGIELSDAQ
+105 KKNGIELSDDQ
-116 KAKVDDAIEKLKEEG
+116 KAKVDEAIEKLQTES
-131 EDYLNAVGATDELIE
+131 EDYLEAVGATDELIE

-193 TAAEEGTTVTETESG
+193 TAADEATTEVSSDEDSSEEASSIENTEAESESASKDVTTST
-208 SEEEAS
+208 EEAS
-214 SEAGSS
+214 SEKAS
-220 EETSEAGSEEAS
+220 TEAVSTEEAS
-232 SENASDEAASSEV
+232 SENVSKLSS
-245 ASDEADST
+245 
-253 EEASTEKETETST
+253 EASTEDST
-266 EVATETETETESAS
+266 EV
-280 DTEVVTEVAT
+280 
-290 EAESESESN
+290 
-299 TESDTESDTEVSNG
+299 
-313 SEESTEAETL
+313 ETL

-344 FEDGSDAADFIS
+344 FEEGNDAADFIS

-372 ISEEGTAVY
+372 ISEDGTAVY

-387 LSTDECTIYNSDDG
+387 LATDECTVYRSDDG

-427 RKTALFEEKYSEIQD
+427 RKTALFSEKYAEIQD
-442 ASSKFKVD
+442 DSSKFKVD
-450 QDVIDT
+450 EDVIDT

-466 PTEEDTTE
+466 PSEE
-474 ETTENASEEASSEDA
+474 ETSESETGEEESTKEEKSSESDESEEAVSEA
-489 SSEEASSE
+489 SSEEAS
-497 SESESSSEEV
+497 
-507 TEESAEKNTESESE
+507 K
-521 SEKESTSEAE
+521 
-531 TK
+531 

>member
-1 MNRFMKY
+1 MNRIMKY

-18 VSTLGGCEQLEQK
+18 VSTLGGCEQLEK
-31 TPEDTVAVTFGD
+31 KAPEDTVAVSFGD

-70 CSNDMGDGSGMTVGD
+70 CGNDMGDGSGMTVGD

-105 EQNGIELSDAQ
+105 KKNGIELSDDQ
-116 KAKVDDAIEKLKEEG
+116 KAKVDEAIEKLQTEA
-131 EDYLNAVGATDELIE
+131 EDYLDAVGATDELIE

-193 TAAEEGTTVTETESG
+193 TAADEATTEVSSDEDS
-208 SEEEAS
+208 SEEAS
-214 SEAGSS
+214 SIENTEAES
-220 EETSEAGSEEAS
+220 ESASKDVTTSTEEAS
-232 SENASDEAASSEV
+232 SENASTDAAST
-245 ASDEADST
+245 EAVST
-253 EEASTEKETETST
+253 EEASSENVSELSSEAST
-266 EVATETETETESAS
+266 E
-280 DTEVVTEVAT
+280 D
-290 EAESESESN
+290 
-299 TESDTESDTEVSNG
+299 
-313 SEESTEAETL
+313 STEIETL

-344 FEDGSDAADFIS
+344 FEEGNDAADFIS

-372 ISEEGTAVY
+372 ISEDGTAVY

-387 LSTDECTIYNSDDG
+387 LATDECTVYRSDDG

-427 RKTALFEEKYSEIQD
+427 RKTALFSEKYAEIQD
-442 ASSKFKVD
+442 DSSKFKVD
-450 QDVIDT
+450 EDVIDT

-466 PTEEDTTE
+466 PSEE
-474 ETTENASEEASSEDA
+474 ETSESETGEEESTKEEKSSESDESEEAVSEA
-489 SSEEASSE
+489 SSEEAS
-497 SESESSSEEV
+497 
-507 TEESAEKNTESESE
+507 K
-521 SEKESTSEAE
+521 
-531 TK
+531 